1 MRKKLWYCK
10 SRKKEGNPITEINL
24 DTKEEK
30 HLSHIRYTNVNI
42 DMDFNNATGKAKG
55 SGATTILNVD
65 DEGIVPFDDDK
76 SHDLQGRIDM
86 ILDYLQGK
94 DITVKT
100 MDIEFQVKNID
111 ETTFDRDGYT
121 ITGKHLKEL
130 LEGIRDDIP
139 CTCDKEESK

>member
-10 SRKKEGNPITEINL
+10 SRKKGGNPITEINL

-30 HLSHIRYTNVNI
+30 HVSSIRYTNVNI

-94 DITVKT
+94 DITVNGIA
-100 MDIEFQVKNID
+100 MENYD
-111 ETTFDRDGYT
+111 EITFDHDGYT

-139 CTCDKEESK
+139 CSCDEEESK

>member
-30 HLSHIRYTNVNI
+30 HVSSIRYTNVNI

-65 DEGIVPFDDDK
+65 DEGIVAFDDDK

-94 DITVKT
+94 DIMLKANYQ
-100 MDIEFQVKNID
+100 DNRHY
-111 ETTFDRDGYT
+111 TT
-121 ITGKHLKEL
+121 TGKHLKEL

-139 CTCDKEESK
+139 CTCDKEESE

>member
-94 DITVKT
+94 DILVNKDGLNLQHN
-100 MDIEFQVKNID
+100 M
-111 ETTFDRDGYT
+111 TTFERDGYT

-139 CTCDKEESK
+139 CTCDTEEYK

>member
-1 MRKKLWYCK
+1 
-10 SRKKEGNPITEINL
+10 
-24 DTKEEK
+24 
-30 HLSHIRYTNVNI
+30 
-42 DMDFNNATGKAKG
+42 MDFNNATGKAKG

-76 SHDLQGRIDM
+76 SHDLQGRIDV

-94 DITVKT
+94 DILVKRYCF
-100 MDIEFQVKNID
+100 E
-111 ETTFDRDGYT
+111 RDGYT

-139 CTCDKEESK
+139 CTCDTEEYK